1 MREIEPMGFQKA
13 ATGHPAFSGAR
24 RAIERCAIRDIATKL
39 IVSTEISEAV
49 KVKILNKPRDA
60 RRG

>member
-1 MREIEPMGFQKA
+1 MIFQKA
-13 ATGHPAFSGAR
+13 ATGHPAFSGSR
-24 RAIERCAIRDIATKL
+24 TAIERCAIRDIATKL

-49 KVKILNKPRDA
+49 KVKILKKPRDA